1 MFDIV
6 NLHETPGVLSA
17 TQLLSVH
24 LKGVGSWH
32 YSEGNAILQGAVL
45 SLQGTV
51 VMYGLV
57 IK

>member
-1 MFDIV
+1 MIDIV

-24 LKGVGSWH
+24 LKGVGAWH

-45 SLQGTV
+45 SLQRTV
-51 VMYGLV
+51 VMYGLL